1 MSARNRIF
9 GERQLEGMTMATRR
23 ILKTRARF
31 RRRRMTRRQIIE
43 AVQRDDNTDPR
54 VFADVEVTG
63 RKMKGLLDTGASVSL
78 LGRGCRELVEELE
91 WPVQPYASMVRT
103 AAGASRPILGRVVLP
118 VKYKE
123 RVQEIVLYM
132 CPDLQQELYLGI
144 DFWRAFEIAPDV
156 LGAPTIH
163 KADPEVS
170 EATTTNTDVS
180 YYRDED
186 DVESD
191 PEMWNLEERQVTQL
205 EAVKREFLQFEKDG
219 LGKTHLLQHRI
230 QLIEGTEPVK
240 DRHYP
245 LSPAKQEIVW
255 AEVDK
260 MLQLGIIEESDSPWS
275 NRTTVVMRPGKNR
288 FCLDARKLNSVT
300 VKDAYPLPCIEGI
313 LSRIDETHFISSV
326 DLKFAF
332 WQIELEEK
340 SRAYTAFTVPGRPLY
355 QFRHMPFGLCN
366 AAQQLCRLMDKVI
379 PTALRSNVFVY
390 LDDLLI
396 ISADFPT
403 HMKYLRLAR
412 WSLELQAFPF
422 SMRYK
427 KGADNVVADTLSRS
441 VEEVEITPEDLLG
454 FETLE
459 FESPDY
465 QELVQEVLSQEQRLP
480 DLKMTKSKAQV
491 GSCGSRNR

>member
-1 MSARNRIF
+1 MRRLSGKRQDERCESGTSALGNGYRDTEGRAKQQDVEQQNVPIAKSGINEMIRKKINNEIIYKDKDKYEIKDNVKFKDQDNNKDNKIVKGNTLRGLPYEERVRAYMSARNRIF
-9 GERQLEGMTMATRR
+9 GERQLEGMTLATRR
-23 ILKTRARF
+23 ILKARARF

-103 AAGASRPILGRVVLP
+103 VAGASRPILGRVVLP

-123 RVQEIVLYM
+123 RVEEIVFYM

-156 LGAPTIH
+156 LGAPETSEG
-163 KADPEVS
+163 DPDVS
-170 EATTTNTDVS
+170 EATVANTDVT

-191 PEMWNLEERQVTQL
+191 PETWNLEERQVTQL

-230 QLIEGTEPVK
+230 QLIEGTETVK

-260 MLQLGIIEESDSPWS
+260 MLQLGIIEESDSLWS

-288 FCLDARKLNSVT
+288 FS
-300 VKDAYPLPCIEGI
+300 
-313 LSRIDETHFISSV
+313 
-326 DLKFAF
+326 DL
-332 WQIELEEK
+332 
-340 SRAYTAFTVPGRPLY
+340 
-355 QFRHMPFGLCN
+355 
-366 AAQQLCRLMDKVI
+366 
-379 PTALRSNVFVY
+379 FVG
-390 LDDLLI
+390 
-396 ISADFPT
+396 
-403 HMKYLRLAR
+403 
-412 WSLELQAFPF
+412 QC
-422 SMRYK
+422 
-427 KGADNVVADTLSRS
+427 
-441 VEEVEITPEDLLG
+441 
-454 FETLE
+454 
-459 FESPDY
+459 
-465 QELVQEVLSQEQRLP
+465 VL
-480 DLKMTKSKAQV
+480 
-491 GSCGSRNR
+491 